1 MTTSSLTATEIA
13 HAQERLRALGHPI
26 STDET
31 GVVGAT
37 TATAVEAFQNRC
49 ALPVTGLLDAET
61 LERLHE
67 ASWQLGSRLLFVT
80 RPAIR
85 GDDVAVLQEKL
96 ALLGFDPGRIDGIF
110 GVLTEHALSDFQGNC
125 GLEATGVL
133 TRATLNELHRL
144 SSRSEGRRPVTE
156 ARDEAGLRSLHHSGT
171 IVVHGVGVV
180 PALIANGL
188 SAAYDVNFTDSH
200 DDREGANLANDV
212 GAAVLLAT
220 TEQTERQ
227 IEIHYFASYR
237 SRSILGEQ
245 WANEIATAIA
255 AHTDVPVSTRGMS
268 LPILRETFMP
278 ALHVAIG
285 PLDDGAQRNV
295 AGEIVSVT
303 RAFLN
308 SPR

>member
-1 MTTSSLTATEIA
+1 MTTPSLTTADIA
-13 HAQERLRALGHPI
+13 HAQERLRALGHEI
-26 STDET
+26 AADEV
-31 GVVGAT
+31 GVLGT
-37 TATAVEAFQNRC
+37 TTQTAVAAFQSRC
-49 ALPVTGLLDAET
+49 ALPATGLLDRET

-67 ASWQLGSRLLFVT
+67 AGWQLGSRLLFVT

-171 IVVHGVGVV
+171 ILVHGAGAL
-180 PALIANGL
+180 PALIADGL
-188 SAAYDVNFTDSH
+188 SAAYDVTFTGSH
-200 DDREGANLANDV
+200 DDREAANLANDL
-212 GAAVLLAT
+212 GAAVVLAT
-220 TEQTERQ
+220 TEQTEHQ

-245 WANEIATAIA
+245 WANEMAAAIT

-285 PLDDGAQRNV
+285 PLNDNAQRGV
-295 AGEIVSVT
+295 ADQIVAVT